1 MPTFSVIIK
10 GLNLIS
16 LGVGKMSFEMVD
28 NEPRETVIK
37 VVGVG
42 GGGGNAVEHMIERGA
57 QGIQFITIN
66 TDYTALARS
75 RAHATLQIGK
85 TGLGAGARPE
95 VGEAAALESK
105 DRIREL
111 LQGAHLVFITAGM
124 GGGTGT
130 GAAPVVAQIA
140 REMGIL
146 TVAVVTKPFFF
157 EGALRM
163 QRAEEGLVRLKQAVD
178 SQIVILNDK
187 LEEEL
192 GEDASM
198 SECFAAADDVLFKA
212 CAGITEIIQ
221 TPGLIGVDFE
231 DLRTVMSERGT
242 AMMGSAIASG
252 PDRARIAAEEAVAC
266 PLLEGVTLNGARG
279 VLVYITASEE
289 SMKMKETKTVMNI
302 ITNFTAKGA
311 QVIYGS
317 AYDDS
322 MGNSMRVTVV
332 ATGLD
337 GGQDKAVPPL
347 EKPEPKSTM
356 NIWSNAPMAAKP
368 AQPAQQPA
376 QPQPV
381 MPTTPVWE
389 MPTMT
394 QRVEQPMQQPAV
406 APVQQPAAPV
416 AEPVRE
422 EVRPQPTI
430 VAPQPVAQPQPAPI
444 EKKPEPAASQT
455 DWPSTGGWW
464 SIRRDNK

>member
-1 MPTFSVIIK
+1 M
-10 GLNLIS
+10 
-16 LGVGKMSFEMVD
+16 FEVLSD
-28 NEPRETVIK
+28 NDPRQTVIK

-57 QGIQFITIN
+57 QGIEFIAIN
-66 TDYTALARS
+66 TDYTALSHS

-95 VGEAAALESK
+95 VGEQAAIEAK

-111 LQGAHLVFITAGM
+111 LQGANLVFITAGM

-146 TVAVVTKPFFF
+146 TVAVVTKPFSY

-163 QRAEEGLVRLKQAVD
+163 QRAEEGLVKLKQCVD

-187 LEEEL
+187 LEDEL
-192 GEDASM
+192 GEDASV

-252 PDRARIAAEEAVAC
+252 PDRARIAAENAVAC

-289 SMKMKETKTVMNI
+289 TMKMKETKTVMNI

-322 MGNSMRVTVV
+322 MGDSMRVTVV

-337 GGQDKAVPPL
+337 GGKDKEVAPIDKPD
-347 EKPEPKSTM
+347 EKRD
-356 NIWSNAPMAAKP
+356 
-368 AQPAQQPA
+368 
-376 QPQPV
+376 
-381 MPTTPVWE
+381 VWE
-389 MPTMT
+389 
-394 QRVEQPMQQPAV
+394 RNSRAF
-406 APVQQPAAPV
+406 
-416 AEPVRE
+416 AEPQTQTDPWGPR
-422 EVRPQPTI
+422 QTT
-430 VAPQPVAQPQPAPI
+430 QAQTVTQ
-444 EKKPEPAASQT
+444 AASQQPVSEPSAPKASEQTVSETTLKTAASESAKTETPKEEKAT
-455 DWPSTGGWW
+455 DEWETGWW
-464 SIRRDNK
+464 SIRHDTK

>member
-1 MPTFSVIIK
+1 M
-10 GLNLIS
+10 
-16 LGVGKMSFEMVD
+16 FEVLSD
-28 NEPRETVIK
+28 NDPRQTVIK

-57 QGIQFITIN
+57 QGIEFIAIN
-66 TDYTALARS
+66 TDYTALSHS

-95 VGEAAALESK
+95 VGEQAAIEAK

-111 LQGAHLVFITAGM
+111 LQGANLVFITAGM

-146 TVAVVTKPFFF
+146 TVAVVTKPFSY

-163 QRAEEGLVRLKQAVD
+163 QRAEEGLVKLKQCVD

-187 LEEEL
+187 LEDEL
-192 GEDASM
+192 GEDASV

-252 PDRARIAAEEAVAC
+252 PDRARIAAENAVAC

-289 SMKMKETKTVMNI
+289 TMKMKETKTVMNI

-322 MGNSMRVTVV
+322 MGDSMRVTVV

-337 GGQDKAVPPL
+337 GGKDKEVAPL
-347 EKPEPKSTM
+347 EKPDEKRDVWEHNNRSYAEPQQADPWTSRQSVAQQPAVPKVAQPQVESKPTV
-356 NIWSNAPMAAKP
+356 AKP
-368 AQPAQQPA
+368 EPQPSIPAAQQPA
-376 QPQPV
+376 QSEP
-381 MPTTPVWE
+381 
-389 MPTMT
+389 
-394 QRVEQPMQQPAV
+394 QQPQE
-406 APVQQPAAPV
+406 PEKQEEKAAD
-416 AEPVRE
+416 EWE
-422 EVRPQPTI
+422 T
-430 VAPQPVAQPQPAPI
+430 
-444 EKKPEPAASQT
+444 
-455 DWPSTGGWW
+455 GWW
-464 SIRRDNK
+464 SIRHDNK